1 MAIKLK
7 MKNYAIAMSLI
18 VALILQIMPLP
29 IVVDAF
35 RPDWVLLVLAYWAL
49 ALPTRVNVG
58 VAFSYGLALDILLG
72 TTLGIHSFAMS
83 LVIFILAANYQRLR
97 NYSVWQQAMI
107 IGIMAALYHLV
118 VFWLQHLLTD
128 IFFLFDYL
136 WPVVTSI
143 FFWPWVFMILRKT
156 RRQLRVT

>member
-1 MAIKLK
+1 MRLK
-7 MKNYAIAMSLI
+7 VKNYAIAISLI
-18 VALILQIMPLP
+18 LALMLQVMPLP
-29 IVVDAF
+29 IMVDAF

-58 VAFSYGLALDILLG
+58 VAFIYGLVLDILLG
-72 TTLGIHSFAMS
+72 TTLGIHSFSMS

-128 IFFLFDYL
+128 IYFLFDYL
-136 WPVVTSI
+136 WPVLSSI

-156 RRQLRVT
+156 RRQLRIT

>member
-1 MAIKLK
+1 MKV
-7 MKNYAIAMSLI
+7 KNYAIAISLI
-18 VALILQIMPLP
+18 LALMLQVMPLP
-29 IVVDAF
+29 IMVDAF

-58 VAFSYGLALDILLG
+58 VAFIYGLVLDILLG
-72 TTLGIHSFAMS
+72 TTLGIHSFSMS

-128 IFFLFDYL
+128 IYFLFDYL
-136 WPVVTSI
+136 WPVLSSI

-156 RRQLRVT
+156 RRQLRIT